1 MAPTPKTPQQMYDEI
16 TAAYAQAEAVGN
28 ELQVQLE
35 KKVAE
40 CNTLATK
47 GAPGG
52 EFMALAYGGE
62 KDSAGHWKFGV
73 KGRLQNAEMEVNP
86 KPGRI
91 AFTMTD
97 EKGQPKGATQLLK
110 IEKPAADLPEYLAAS
125 VIESVI
131 EATEFKA

>member
-1 MAPTPKTPQQMYDEI
+1 MATTPKTPQQIFDEI
-16 TAAYAQAEAVGN
+16 TVAYAQAETVGN
-28 ELQVQLE
+28 ELQAQLE

-40 CNTLATK
+40 CNALAAK
-47 GAPGG
+47 GDAGG
-52 EFMALAYGGE
+52 DFMALEYGAE
-62 KDSAGHWKFGV
+62 TDAAGRRKFGV
-73 KGRLQNAEMEVNP
+73 KGKLQSAEMEVNP